1 MGIWSRRSPART
13 ALFPGPGCSR
23 DWIWE
28 CQSQGESTRTAPNQT
43 LGFGKGSGS
52 RIRRFSMKS
61 WHSQQS
67 PGCDPQALPAAGMC
81 GACRSIPSSLFPNFL
96 PRGAGR
102 ACPRN
107 SRWDFGIHHRS
118 GILAP
123 TNRAGASRAPGGIPA
138 SPGPCPAPNP
148 CVSGGEGSG
157 ELRAGLRG
165 NSRDPEAEKGNP
177 GAPARCLP
185 TGSGPGAATAAAA
198 PLRLLPVPARSHPDP
213 IPTDPTLPDP
223 IPTDPTLP
231 DPIPTDP
238 TLPDPIPSDPT
249 LPDPIRTGS
258 GSAGAP
264 GRMRPERLLG
274 ARRPGYGTLQP
285 DTEPARMEV
294 TGYQRRPWRVLL
306 CHAGSVLSAGLL
318 LLLFHWKPSLEVQA
332 KGEPC
337 ALAQADWL
345 IIRDRFGQCF
355 TTKVLTEPLGEAS
368 LEQHPGAQQQE
379 RRSSVAVGVPDE
391 EESRDTVRL
400 HDKDEKNVLRYYLF
414 QGMRYVWLERRQA
427 FCRVSVL
434 DEGWTCA
441 ELHLCQAG
449 LEQQEH
455 SARRKIY
462 GPNLIEVP
470 VKSYARLLV
479 EEVLNPFYLFQVLSM
494 VLWVCDAYYY
504 YAACI
509 FLISTFSLGLSLYE
523 TRKQST
529 TLRDMAKMSVGVRVR
544 RPGGEELVVSSAE
557 LVPGDCIRLPAAGAL
572 LPCDAALLTGECMVN
587 ESLLT
592 GESVPVM
599 KTPLPAGGQAAGAAY
614 GPEEHRRHTL
624 FCGTQLIQA
633 KAYVGGEVLAV
644 VTRTGFCTAKGDLI
658 SSILYPKPVSFKFY
672 KDAVKFVL
680 FLAVLALIG
689 TLYSILILVRNQV
702 PVGQIIIRALDLV
715 TVIVPPALP
724 AAMTVGTIYAQNRLK
739 KQGIFCISPP
749 RINLCGKLRLVCFDK
764 TGTLTQEGL
773 DVWGVVPLE
782 RQRFLP
788 MVPEP
793 RCLPAGALL
802 YALASCHAVSPLRGQ
817 LVGDPVDVK
826 MLEST
831 GWRLEVME
839 EEEEEEEGELAPF
852 QRFGMKV
859 LAVVKPP
866 PEEEQPQD
874 RRHQAPL
881 GILRRFPF
889 SSSLQRM
896 SVLVKLPG
904 EASAHAYTKGAPEMV
919 ASLCRK
925 ETVPPDF
932 SQMLRRYT
940 TDGFRVLAL
949 ACKALSSVATFEEAL
964 QLPRDSVESGLNFLG
979 FLVMRNV
986 LKPESAPV
994 IQLLRSANIRPVMV
1008 TGDNMLTAMNVARGC
1023 RMLEPRE
1030 RVVFVTASPP
1040 GHDKPASLKFVLAEH
1055 SQGEEQ
1061 PEDLQQQQDSSSL
1074 PARHCHLALNGKSFQ
1089 VVCEHFA
1096 ELLPRILL
1104 RATVFARMLPEQKT
1118 QLVCSL
1124 QELDYCVGM
1133 CGDGA
1138 NDCGALRAADVGISL
1153 SEAEASVASPFT
1165 SRVATIECVPRVIRE
1180 GRCSLVTSFGVFKYM
1195 ALYSLVQFVSV
1206 LLLYTINTNLS
1217 DFQFLFFDLVI
1228 TTTVAVLMGRAGPA
1242 PALGVRRPQ
1251 GALISALVLGSLL
1264 LQTALLIAVQV
1275 LSYFI
1280 TVSQSWYVP
1289 LNSTVTAPQ
1298 NLPNYENTVLFCV
1311 SGFQYLILAVAMS
1324 KGHPFR
1330 EPLYT
1335 NVLFLLVLI
1344 LLFGLM
1350 GWLTLYP
1357 LGFPKSLLKLQPI
1370 EDFSFKL
1377 LLLGI
1382 AAFNFFAAFALET
1395 ALDHGLL
1402 GCFRRL
1408 RRKKASKKLFKRLEK
1423 ELSQQQPAWP
1433 PLEQPLFATPRMS
1446 LAVR

>member
-1 MGIWSRRSPART
+1 FA
-13 ALFPGPGCSR
+13 
-23 DWIWE
+23 D
-28 CQSQGESTRTAPNQT
+28 
-43 LGFGKGSGS
+43 
-52 RIRRFSMKS
+52 
-61 WHSQQS
+61 
-67 PGCDPQALPAAGMC
+67 
-81 GACRSIPSSLFPNFL
+81 SS
-96 PRGAGR
+96 
-102 ACPRN
+102 
-107 SRWDFGIHHRS
+107 
-118 GILAP
+118 
-123 TNRAGASRAPGGIPA
+123 
-138 SPGPCPAPNP
+138 
-148 CVSGGEGSG
+148 
-157 ELRAGLRG
+157 
-165 NSRDPEAEKGNP
+165 
-177 GAPARCLP
+177 
-185 TGSGPGAATAAAA
+185 
-198 PLRLLPVPARSHPDP
+198 
-213 IPTDPTLPDP
+213 
-223 IPTDPTLP
+223 
-231 DPIPTDP
+231 
-238 TLPDPIPSDPT
+238 
-249 LPDPIRTGS
+249 
-258 GSAGAP
+258 
-264 GRMRPERLLG
+264 RLLG
-274 ARRPGYGTLQP
+274 ARRPGYGTLPP
-285 DTEPARMEV
+285 DTDPSRMEV
-294 TGYQRRPWRVLL
+294 TGYQTRTWRVLL
-306 CHAGSVLSAGLL
+306 CHVGSLLSAGLL

-332 KGEPC
+332 KCKPC
-337 ALAQADWL
+337 TLGQADWV

-355 TTKVLTEPLGEAS
+355 TAKVLMEPLGEGS
-368 LEQHPGAQQQE
+368 LEQHPGARPE
-379 RRSSVAVGVPDE
+379 DRRSSIAVGVSDE
-391 EESRDTVRL
+391 EESHDTVRL
-400 HDKDEKNVLRYYLF
+400 HDKEENVLRYYLF

-427 FCRVSVL
+427 FCKVSVL
-434 DEGWTCA
+434 DEGWSCA
-441 ELHLCQAG
+441 ELHLCRAG
-449 LEQQEH
+449 LDLQEH
-455 SARRKIY
+455 SARRRIY

-479 EEVLNPFYLFQVLSM
+479 EEVLNPFYIFQVLSM

-529 TLRDMAKMSVGVRVR
+529 TLRNMARMSVHVRVR
-544 RPGGEELVVSSAE
+544 RPSGEELVLSSAE
-557 LVPGDCIRLPAAGAL
+557 LVPGDCIRLPTDGAL

-592 GESVPVM
+592 GESIPVM
-599 KTPLPAGGQAAGAAY
+599 KTPLPAGGQAAGATY
-614 GPEEHRRHTL
+614 CPEEHRRHTL
-624 FCGTQLIQA
+624 FCGTHLIQA
-633 KAYVGGEVLAV
+633 RAYVGGDVLAV

-658 SSILYPKPVSFKFY
+658 SSILYPKPVTFKFY

-680 FLAVLALIG
+680 FLAMLGIHQGVPFPPLSL
-689 TLYSILILVRNQV
+689 LLLLPSQV

-764 TGTLTQEGL
+764 TGTLTEEGL

-782 RQRFLP
+782 GQRFLP
-788 MVPEP
+788 VVHEP
-793 RCLPAGALL
+793 RRLPAGALL
-802 YALASCHAVSPLRGQ
+802 YALATCHAVSPLRGQ
-817 LVGDPVDVK
+817 LVGDPVDLK

-831 GWRLEVME
+831 GWRLEMM
-839 EEEEEEEGELAPF
+839 EEEEGELPAF
-852 QRFGMKV
+852 QQLGMKV
-859 LAVVKPP
+859 LAVVRPP
-866 PEEEQPQD
+866 PEEEQPLD
-874 RRHQAPL
+874 RKHQAPV

-889 SSSLQRM
+889 SSSFQRM

-904 EASAHAYTKGAPEMV
+904 EASAHAYVKGAPEMV

-932 SQMLRRYT
+932 SRTLRYYT
-940 TDGFRVLAL
+940 ADGFRVLAL
-949 ACKALSSVATFEEAL
+949 ACKALGTVATFEEAL
-964 QLPRDSVESGLNFLG
+964 QLPRDSVESGLSFLG
-979 FLVMRNV
+979 FLVMKNV

-994 IQLLRSANIRPVMV
+994 IHLLRSANIRPVMV

-1023 RMLEPRE
+1023 RMVEPME
-1030 RVVFVTASPP
+1030 GVIFVTASPP
-1040 GHDKPASLKFVLAEH
+1040 GHGKPAALKFVLAEH

-1061 PEDLQQQQDSSSL
+1061 PEQPDGSSL
-1074 PARHCHLALNGKSFQ
+1074 PPRHCHFALNGKSFQ
-1089 VVCEHFA
+1089 VVCEHFSD
-1096 ELLPRILL
+1096 LLPRILL
-1104 RATVFARMLPEQKT
+1104 RATVFARMLPEQKA
-1118 QLVCSL
+1118 QLISSL
-1124 QELDYCVGM
+1124 QELNYCVGM

-1228 TTTVAVLMGRAGPA
+1228 TTTVAVLMGRTGPA

-1251 GALISALVLGSLL
+1251 GALISSLVLGSLL
-1264 LQTALLIAVQV
+1264 LQTALLITVQV

-1311 SGFQYLILAVAMS
+1311 TGFQYLILAVAMS

-1350 GWLTLYP
+1350 IWLTLYP
-1357 LGFPKSLLKLQPI
+1357 LGFPKSLLKLQAI
-1370 EDFSFKL
+1370 EDFNFKL

-1382 AAFNFFAAFALET
+1382 AALNFFAAFVLET
-1395 ALDHGLL
+1395 ALDNGLL

-1423 ELSQQQPAWP
+1423 ELSQQQPGWP
-1433 PLEQPLFATPRMS
+1433 PLDRPLFATP
-1446 LAVR
+1446 

>member
-1 MGIWSRRSPART
+1 MSSD
-13 ALFPGPGCSR
+13 S
-23 DWIWE
+23 
-28 CQSQGESTRTAPNQT
+28 
-43 LGFGKGSGS
+43 
-52 RIRRFSMKS
+52 S
-61 WHSQQS
+61 W
-67 PGCDPQALPAAGMC
+67 
-81 GACRSIPSSLFPNFL
+81 
-96 PRGAGR
+96 
-102 ACPRN
+102 
-107 SRWDFGIHHRS
+107 
-118 GILAP
+118 
-123 TNRAGASRAPGGIPA
+123 
-138 SPGPCPAPNP
+138 
-148 CVSGGEGSG
+148 
-157 ELRAGLRG
+157 
-165 NSRDPEAEKGNP
+165 
-177 GAPARCLP
+177 
-185 TGSGPGAATAAAA
+185 
-198 PLRLLPVPARSHPDP
+198 
-213 IPTDPTLPDP
+213 
-223 IPTDPTLP
+223 
-231 DPIPTDP
+231 
-238 TLPDPIPSDPT
+238 
-249 LPDPIRTGS
+249 
-258 GSAGAP
+258 
-264 GRMRPERLLG
+264 LLG
-274 ARRPGYGTLQP
+274 APCPGYGTLQRDSDVP
-285 DTEPARMEV
+285 HMEV
-294 TGYQRRPWRVLL
+294 WGYQRRPWRVLL

-318 LLLFHWKPSLEVQA
+318 LLLFHWKPNLEVQA
-332 KGEPC
+332 KCRPC
-337 ALAQADWL
+337 ALGQADWL

-355 TTKVLTEPLGEAS
+355 TTRVLTEPLGEAG
-368 LEQHPGAQQQE
+368 LEQHPGAQPE
-379 RRSSVAVGVPDE
+379 RGSGSVTVAVAVADE

-400 HDKDEKNVLRYYLF
+400 HDKDEKNLLRYYLF

-441 ELHLCQAG
+441 ELHLSRAG
-449 LEQQEH
+449 LQQQEH
-455 SARRKIY
+455 GTRRKIY

-509 FLISTFSLGLSLYE
+509 FLISTLSLGLSLYE

-529 TLRDMAKMSVGVRVR
+529 TLRNMARMSVQVQVR
-544 RPGGEELVVSSAE
+544 RPGGEELLVSSAE

-572 LPCDAALLTGECMVN
+572 LPCDAALLSGECMVN

-599 KTPLPAGGQAAGAAY
+599 KTPLPAGRAVY
-614 GPEEHRRHTL
+614 CPEEHRRHTL
-624 FCGTQLIQA
+624 FCGTQVIQA

-680 FLAVLALIG
+680 FLAMLALIG
-689 TLYSILILVRNQV
+689 TLYSVLILVRNQV

-724 AAMTVGTIYAQNRLK
+724 AAVTVGTIYAQNRLK

-749 RINLCGKLRLVCFDK
+749 RINLCGKIRLVCFDK

-782 RQRFLP
+782 QQRFLP
-788 MVPEP
+788 MVREP

-802 YALASCHAVSPLRGQ
+802 YALATCHAVAPLRGQ
-817 LVGDPVDVK
+817 LVGDPVDLK

-831 GWRLEVME
+831 GWRLEMME
-839 EEEEEEEGELAPF
+839 EEEEEEEGELPAAF
-852 QRFGMKV
+852 RQFEVKV

-866 PEEEQPQD
+866 PEEEQPRD

-896 SVLVKLPG
+896 SVLVKLPR
-904 EASAHAYTKGAPEMV
+904 EASAHAFVKGAPEMV
-919 ASLCRK
+919 ASLCRR

-932 SQMLRRYT
+932 SQVLRHYT
-940 TDGFRVLAL
+940 ADGFRVLAL
-949 ACKALSSVATFEEAL
+949 ACKALGTVATFEEAL
-964 QLPRDSVESGLNFLG
+964 QLPRDSVESGLTFLG
-979 FLVMRNV
+979 FLVMKNV

-1023 RMLEPRE
+1023 RMVEPRE
-1030 RVVFVTASPP
+1030 GVIFVTASPP
-1040 GHDKPASLKFVLAEH
+1040 GHDKPAALKFVLAEH

-1061 PEDLQQQQDSSSL
+1061 PEGLQQQDGSSL
-1074 PARHCHLALNGKSFQ
+1074 PPRHCHFALNGKSFQ
-1089 VVCEHFA
+1089 VVCEHFS

-1124 QELDYCVGM
+1124 QELNYCVGM

-1228 TTTVAVLMGRAGPA
+1228 TTTVAVLMGRTGPA
-1242 PALGVRRPQ
+1242 LALGVRRPQ
-1251 GALISALVLGSLL
+1251 GALISGLVLGSLL
-1264 LQTALLIAVQV
+1264 LQTALLVTVQL

-1324 KGHPFR
+1324 KGYPFR

-1350 GWLTLYP
+1350 IWLTLYP

-1382 AAFNFFAAFALET
+1382 AALNFFAAFVLET

-1423 ELSQQQPAWP
+1423 ELSQQPAWP
-1433 PLEQPLFATPRMS
+1433 PLDQPLFATPRMS

>member
-1 MGIWSRRSPART
+1 FADTS
-13 ALFPGPGCSR
+13 
-23 DWIWE
+23 
-28 CQSQGESTRTAPNQT
+28 
-43 LGFGKGSGS
+43 
-52 RIRRFSMKS
+52 
-61 WHSQQS
+61 
-67 PGCDPQALPAAGMC
+67 
-81 GACRSIPSSLFPNFL
+81 
-96 PRGAGR
+96 
-102 ACPRN
+102 
-107 SRWDFGIHHRS
+107 
-118 GILAP
+118 
-123 TNRAGASRAPGGIPA
+123 
-138 SPGPCPAPNP
+138 
-148 CVSGGEGSG
+148 
-157 ELRAGLRG
+157 
-165 NSRDPEAEKGNP
+165 
-177 GAPARCLP
+177 
-185 TGSGPGAATAAAA
+185 
-198 PLRLLPVPARSHPDP
+198 
-213 IPTDPTLPDP
+213 
-223 IPTDPTLP
+223 
-231 DPIPTDP
+231 
-238 TLPDPIPSDPT
+238 
-249 LPDPIRTGS
+249 
-258 GSAGAP
+258 
-264 GRMRPERLLG
+264 RLLG
-274 ARRPGYGTLQP
+274 SRRPGYGTLQP
-285 DTEPARMEV
+285 DPSHMAQVSPLLQEV
-294 TGYQRRPWRVLL
+294 SGYQSRPWRVLL
-306 CHAGSVLSAGLL
+306 CHVGSVLTAGLL
-318 LLLFHWKPSLEVQA
+318 LVLFHWKPSLEVQA
-332 KGEPC
+332 KCKPC
-337 ALAQADWL
+337 ALGQADWV

-355 TTKVLTEPLGEAS
+355 TSKVLLEPLGEGS
-368 LEQHPGAQQQE
+368 LEQHPGARLE
-379 RRSSVAVGVPDE
+379 DRRSSIAIGVSEE

-400 HDKDEKNVLRYYLF
+400 HDKEEKNILRYYLF
-414 QGMRYVWLERRQA
+414 QGMRYVWLERRQL

-441 ELHLCQAG
+441 DLHLSQPG
-449 LEQQEH
+449 LDQQDH
-455 SARRKIY
+455 STRRKIY

-479 EEVLNPFYLFQVLSM
+479 EEVLNPFYIFQVFSI

-509 FLISTFSLGLSLYE
+509 FLISTISLGLSLYE

-529 TLRDMAKMSVGVRVR
+529 TLQTVARMSVGVRVR
-544 RPGGEELVVSSAE
+544 RPSGEETVVSSVE
-557 LVPGDCIRLPAAGAL
+557 LVPGDCISIPRDGILV
-572 LPCDAALLTGECMVN
+572 PCDAALLTGECMVN
-587 ESLLT
+587 ESMLT

-599 KTPLPAGGQAAGAAY
+599 KTPLPAGSQGAAAMY
-614 GPEEHRRHTL
+614 SPDEHRRHTL
-624 FCGTQLIQA
+624 FCGTQVIQA
-633 KAYVGGEVLAV
+633 KSYVGEEVLAV

-680 FLAVLALIG
+680 FLAVLALVG

-749 RINLCGKLRLVCFDK
+749 RINLCGKIRLVCFDK
-764 TGTLTQEGL
+764 TGTLTEEGL

-782 RQRFLP
+782 NNQFLP
-788 MVPEP
+788 IVHEP
-793 RCLPAGALL
+793 RCLPAGPLL
-802 YALASCHAVSPLRGQ
+802 YALATCHSVSLLRAQ
-817 LVGDPVDVK
+817 LVGDPVDLK

-831 GWRLEVME
+831 GWRLETT
-839 EEEEEEEGELAPF
+839 EEEEGELPAF
-852 QRFGMKV
+852 QQFGMKV

-866 PEEEQPQD
+866 PEEEQPRD
-874 RRHQAPL
+874 RKHQSPL

-889 SSSLQRM
+889 SSSFQRM

-904 EASAHAYTKGAPEMV
+904 EAPAHVYVKGAPEMV

-925 ETVPPDF
+925 ETVPLDF
-932 SQMLRRYT
+932 SQMLRHYT
-940 TDGFRVLAL
+940 TDGFRVLGL
-949 ACKALSSVATFEEAL
+949 ACKALGTVATFEEAL
-964 QLPRDSVESGLNFLG
+964 QLPRDSVESSLSFLG
-979 FLVMRNV
+979 FLVMKNV

-994 IQLLRSANIRPVMV
+994 IHLLRNANIRPVMV
-1008 TGDNMLTAMNVARGC
+1008 TGDNMLTAMNVARSC
-1023 RMLEPRE
+1023 RMVEPKE
-1030 RVVFVTASPP
+1030 RVIFVTASPP
-1040 GHDKPASLKFVLAEH
+1040 GHDKPAALRFLLAEH

-1061 PEDLQQQQDSSSL
+1061 PEGLEQQDGSSPS
-1074 PARHCHLALNGKSFQ
+1074 PQSCHFALNGKSFQ

-1096 ELLPRILL
+1096 DLLPKILV
-1104 RATVFARMLPEQKT
+1104 RATVFARMLPDQKT

-1124 QELDYCVGM
+1124 QELNYCVGM

-1165 SRVATIECVPRVIRE
+1165 SRLANIECVPRVIRE

-1228 TTTVAVLMGRAGPA
+1228 TTTVAVLMGRTGPA
-1242 PALGVRRPQ
+1242 QELGVERPQ
-1251 GALISALVLGSLL
+1251 GALISVLVLGSLL
-1264 LQTALLIAVQV
+1264 LQTALLITVQV

-1311 SGFQYLILAVAMS
+1311 TGFQYLILAVAMS
-1324 KGHPFR
+1324 KGYPFR

-1350 GWLTLYP
+1350 IWLTLYP
-1357 LGFPKSLLKLQPI
+1357 LGFPKTLLKLQGI
-1370 EDFSFKL
+1370 EDLNFKL

-1382 AAFNFFAAFALET
+1382 AALHFFAAFVLET

-1402 GCFRRL
+1402 SCFRRL

-1423 ELSQQQPAWP
+1423 ELSQQQPGWP
-1433 PLEQPLFATPRMS
+1433 PLNQPLFATP
-1446 LAVR
+1446 

>member
-1 MGIWSRRSPART
+1 MPTLRIRWIPHPSAARWGEPR
-13 ALFPGPGCSR
+13 PGPLR
-23 DWIWE
+23 A
-28 CQSQGESTRTAPNQT
+28 RR
-43 LGFGKGSGS
+43 GSGS
-52 RIRRFSMKS
+52 TRM
-61 WHSQQS
+61 
-67 PGCDPQALPAAGMC
+67 GGGD
-81 GACRSIPSSLFPNFL
+81 
-96 PRGAGR
+96 
-102 ACPRN
+102 
-107 SRWDFGIHHRS
+107 
-118 GILAP
+118 
-123 TNRAGASRAPGGIPA
+123 AS
-138 SPGPCPAPNP
+138 
-148 CVSGGEGSG
+148 
-157 ELRAGLRG
+157 
-165 NSRDPEAEKGNP
+165 
-177 GAPARCLP
+177 
-185 TGSGPGAATAAAA
+185 
-198 PLRLLPVPARSHPDP
+198 
-213 IPTDPTLPDP
+213 
-223 IPTDPTLP
+223 
-231 DPIPTDP
+231 
-238 TLPDPIPSDPT
+238 
-249 LPDPIRTGS
+249 
-258 GSAGAP
+258 
-264 GRMRPERLLG
+264 RLLG
-274 ARRPGYGTLQP
+274 SRRPGYGTLQP
-285 DTEPARMEV
+285 DPSHMEV
-294 TGYQRRPWRVLL
+294 SGYQSRPWRVLL
-306 CHAGSVLSAGLL
+306 CHVGSVLTAGLL

-332 KGEPC
+332 KCSPC
-337 ALAQADWL
+337 ALGQADWV

-355 TTKVLTEPLGEAS
+355 TSRVLLEPLGEGS
-368 LEQHPGAQQQE
+368 LEQPPGARPEE
-379 RRSSVAVGVPDE
+379 RRSSVAVGVSDE
-391 EESRDTVRL
+391 EENRDTLRL
-400 HDKDEKNVLRYYLF
+400 HENEEKNVLRYYLF
-414 QGMRYVWLERRQA
+414 QGMRYVWLERRQM

-441 ELHLCQAG
+441 DLHLSQPG
-449 LEQQEH
+449 LDQQDH
-455 SARRKIY
+455 STRRKIY

-479 EEVLNPFYLFQVLSM
+479 EEVLNPFYIFQVFSI

-509 FLISTFSLGLSLYE
+509 FLISTVSLGLSLYE

-529 TLRDMAKMSVGVRVR
+529 TLQAVARMSVGVRVR
-544 RPGGEELVVSSAE
+544 RPGGEETVVSSVE
-557 LVPGDCIRLPAAGAL
+557 LVPGDCISIPGDGL
-572 LPCDAALLTGECMVN
+572 LVPCDAALLTGECMVN
-587 ESLLT
+587 ESMLT

-599 KTPLPAGGQAAGAAY
+599 KTPLPAGAQAAGAVY
-614 GPEEHRRHTL
+614 SPEEHRRHTL
-624 FCGTQLIQA
+624 FCGTHVIQA

-658 SSILYPKPVSFKFY
+658 GSILYPKPVSFKFY

-680 FLAVLALIG
+680 FLAVLAFVG

-749 RINLCGKLRLVCFDK
+749 RINLCGKIRLVCFDK
-764 TGTLTQEGL
+764 TGTLTEEGL

-782 RQRFLP
+782 NNRFLP
-788 MVPEP
+788 VVHEP
-793 RCLPAGALL
+793 RRLPAGPLL
-802 YALASCHAVSPLRGQ
+802 HTLASCHSLSLLRAQ
-817 LVGDPVDVK
+817 LVGDPVDLK

-831 GWRLEVME
+831 GWRLEMT
-839 EEEEEEEGELAPF
+839 EEEEGELPAF
-852 QRFGMKV
+852 QQFGMKV

-866 PEEEQPQD
+866 PEEEQPRD
-874 RRHQAPL
+874 RKHQSPL

-889 SSSLQRM
+889 SSSFQRM

-904 EASAHAYTKGAPEMV
+904 EAAAHVYVKGAPEMV

-925 ETVPPDF
+925 ETVPLDF
-932 SQMLRRYT
+932 SQMLRHYT
-940 TDGFRVLAL
+940 TDGFRVLGL
-949 ACKALSSVATFEEAL
+949 AGKALGTVATFEEAL
-964 QLPRDSVESGLNFLG
+964 QLPRDSVESDLSFLG
-979 FLVMRNV
+979 FLVMKNV

-994 IQLLRSANIRPVMV
+994 IQLLRNANIRPVMV
-1008 TGDNMLTAMNVARGC
+1008 TGDNMLTALNVARGC
-1023 RMLEPRE
+1023 RMVEPRE
-1030 RVVFVTASPP
+1030 RLIFVSASPP
-1040 GHDKPASLKFVLAEH
+1040 GHGKPAALRFLPAEH

-1061 PEDLQQQQDSSSL
+1061 PQGLEQWDGSSPPPQL
-1074 PARHCHLALNGKSFQ
+1074 CHFALNGKSFQ

-1096 ELLPRILL
+1096 DLLPRILL

-1124 QELDYCVGM
+1124 QELNYCVGM

-1165 SRVATIECVPRVIRE
+1165 SRVANIECVPRVIRE

-1206 LLLYTINTNLS
+1206 LLLYTLNTNLS

-1228 TTTVAVLMGRAGPA
+1228 TTTVAVLMGRTGPA
-1242 PALGVRRPQ
+1242 RALGLVRPP
-1251 GALISALVLGSLL
+1251 GTLISALVLGSLL
-1264 LQTALLIAVQV
+1264 LQTALLITVQV

-1324 KGHPFR
+1324 KGYPFR

-1335 NVLFLLVLI
+1335 NVLFLLVLV

-1350 GWLTLYP
+1350 IWLTLYP
-1357 LGFPKSLLKLQPI
+1357 LGFPKTLLKLHSI
-1370 EDFSFKL
+1370 EDLNFKL

-1382 AAFNFFAAFALET
+1382 AALNFFSAFVLET

-1402 GCFRRL
+1402 RCCRRI

-1423 ELSQQQPAWP
+1423 ELSQQQPGWP
-1433 PLEQPLFATPRMS
+1433 PLNEPLFATPRMAMA
-1446 LAVR
+1446 LR

>member
-1 MGIWSRRSPART
+1 FADTS
-13 ALFPGPGCSR
+13 
-23 DWIWE
+23 
-28 CQSQGESTRTAPNQT
+28 
-43 LGFGKGSGS
+43 
-52 RIRRFSMKS
+52 
-61 WHSQQS
+61 
-67 PGCDPQALPAAGMC
+67 
-81 GACRSIPSSLFPNFL
+81 
-96 PRGAGR
+96 
-102 ACPRN
+102 
-107 SRWDFGIHHRS
+107 
-118 GILAP
+118 
-123 TNRAGASRAPGGIPA
+123 
-138 SPGPCPAPNP
+138 
-148 CVSGGEGSG
+148 
-157 ELRAGLRG
+157 
-165 NSRDPEAEKGNP
+165 
-177 GAPARCLP
+177 
-185 TGSGPGAATAAAA
+185 
-198 PLRLLPVPARSHPDP
+198 RLLES
-213 IPTDPTLPDP
+213 
-223 IPTDPTLP
+223 
-231 DPIPTDP
+231 
-238 TLPDPIPSDPT
+238 
-249 LPDPIRTGS
+249 
-258 GSAGAP
+258 
-264 GRMRPERLLG
+264 
-274 ARRPGYGTLQP
+274 RRPGYGTLQP
-285 DTEPARMEV
+285 DPSHMVGGALLQEV
-294 TGYQRRPWRVLL
+294 SGYQSRAWRVLL
-306 CHAGSVLSAGLL
+306 CHVGSVLTAGLL

-332 KGEPC
+332 KCKPC
-337 ALAQADWL
+337 GLGQADWV

-355 TTKVLTEPLGEAS
+355 TARVLLEPLGEGS
-368 LEQHPGAQQQE
+368 LEQHPGARLE
-379 RRSSVAVGVPDE
+379 DRRSSIAIGVSDE
-391 EESRDTVRL
+391 EESRDTIRL
-400 HDKDEKNVLRYYLF
+400 HEKEEKNILRYYLF
-414 QGMRYVWLERRQA
+414 QGMRYVWLERRQL
-427 FCRVSVL
+427 FCKVSVL

-441 ELHLCQAG
+441 DLHLSQPG
-449 LEQQEH
+449 LDEQDH
-455 SARRKIY
+455 TTRRKIY

-479 EEVLNPFYLFQVLSM
+479 EEVLNPFYIFQVFSI

-509 FLISTFSLGLSLYE
+509 FLISTISLGLSLYE

-529 TLRDMAKMSVGVRVR
+529 TLQTMARMSVGVRVH
-544 RPGGEELVVSSAE
+544 RPSGEETVVSSVE
-557 LVPGDCIRLPAAGAL
+557 LVPGDCISIPRDGMLV
-572 LPCDAALLTGECMVN
+572 PCDAALLTGECMVN
-587 ESLLT
+587 ESMLT

-599 KTPLPAGGQAAGAAY
+599 KTPLPAGAQAAGAVY
-614 GPEEHRRHTL
+614 SPEEHRRHTL
-624 FCGTQLIQA
+624 FCGTHVIQA
-633 KAYVGGEVLAV
+633 KSYVEGEVLAV

-680 FLAVLALIG
+680 FLAVLAFVG

-739 KQGIFCISPP
+739 RQGIFCISPP
-749 RINLCGKLRLVCFDK
+749 RINLCGKIRLVCFDK
-764 TGTLTQEGL
+764 TGTLTEEGL

-782 RQRFLP
+782 NSRFLP
-788 MVPEP
+788 IVHEP
-793 RCLPAGALL
+793 RCLPAGPLL
-802 YALASCHAVSPLRGQ
+802 YALASCHSASLLRAQ
-817 LVGDPVDVK
+817 LVGDPVDLK

-831 GWRLEVME
+831 GWRLETM
-839 EEEEEEEGELAPF
+839 EEEEEGELPAF
-852 QRFGMKV
+852 QQFGMKV

-866 PEEEQPQD
+866 PEEEQPRD
-874 RRHQAPL
+874 RKHQSPL

-904 EASAHAYTKGAPEMV
+904 EAPAHVYVKGAPEMV

-925 ETVPPDF
+925 ETVPLDF
-932 SQMLRRYT
+932 SQMLRHYT
-940 TDGFRVLAL
+940 TDGFRVLGL
-949 ACKALSSVATFEEAL
+949 ACKALGTVATFEEAL
-964 QLPRDSVESGLNFLG
+964 QLPRDSVESSLSFLG
-979 FLVMRNV
+979 FLVMKNV

-994 IQLLRSANIRPVMV
+994 IRLLRNANVRPVMV
-1008 TGDNMLTAMNVARGC
+1008 TGDNMLTAMNVARSC
-1023 RMLEPRE
+1023 RMVEPKE
-1030 RVVFVTASPP
+1030 RVIFVAASPP
-1040 GHDKPASLKFVLAEH
+1040 GHDKPAALRFLLAEH
-1055 SQGEEQ
+1055 SQAEEQ
-1061 PEDLQQQQDSSSL
+1061 PEDLEQRDGSS
-1074 PARHCHLALNGKSFQ
+1074 PPPQPCHFALNGKSFQ

-1096 ELLPRILL
+1096 DLLPKILV

-1124 QELDYCVGM
+1124 QELNYCVGM

-1165 SRVATIECVPRVIRE
+1165 SRLANIECVPRVIRE

-1228 TTTVAVLMGRAGPA
+1228 TTTVAVLMGRTGPA
-1242 PALGVRRPQ
+1242 QELGVERPQ
-1251 GALISALVLGSLL
+1251 GALISVLVLGSLL
-1264 LQTALLIAVQV
+1264 LQTALLITVQV

-1324 KGHPFR
+1324 KGYPFR

-1350 GWLTLYP
+1350 IWLTLYP
-1357 LGFPKSLLKLQPI
+1357 LGFPKTLLKLQGI
-1370 EDFSFKL
+1370 EDLNFKL

-1382 AAFNFFAAFALET
+1382 AALNFFAAFVLET

-1402 GCFRRL
+1402 SCCRRL

-1423 ELSQQQPAWP
+1423 ELSQQQPGWP
-1433 PLEQPLFATPRMS
+1433 PLNEPLFATP
-1446 LAVR
+1446 

>member
-1 MGIWSRRSPART
+1 
-13 ALFPGPGCSR
+13 
-23 DWIWE
+23 
-28 CQSQGESTRTAPNQT
+28 
-43 LGFGKGSGS
+43 
-52 RIRRFSMKS
+52 
-61 WHSQQS
+61 
-67 PGCDPQALPAAGMC
+67 
-81 GACRSIPSSLFPNFL
+81 
-96 PRGAGR
+96 
-102 ACPRN
+102 
-107 SRWDFGIHHRS
+107 
-118 GILAP
+118 
-123 TNRAGASRAPGGIPA
+123 
-138 SPGPCPAPNP
+138 
-148 CVSGGEGSG
+148 
-157 ELRAGLRG
+157 
-165 NSRDPEAEKGNP
+165 
-177 GAPARCLP
+177 
-185 TGSGPGAATAAAA
+185 
-198 PLRLLPVPARSHPDP
+198 
-213 IPTDPTLPDP
+213 
-223 IPTDPTLP
+223 
-231 DPIPTDP
+231 
-238 TLPDPIPSDPT
+238 
-249 LPDPIRTGS
+249 
-258 GSAGAP
+258 
-264 GRMRPERLLG
+264 
-274 ARRPGYGTLQP
+274 
-285 DTEPARMEV
+285 
-294 TGYQRRPWRVLL
+294 
-306 CHAGSVLSAGLL
+306 
-318 LLLFHWKPSLEVQA
+318 
-332 KGEPC
+332 
-337 ALAQADWL
+337 
-345 IIRDRFGQCF
+345 
-355 TTKVLTEPLGEAS
+355 
-368 LEQHPGAQQQE
+368 
-379 RRSSVAVGVPDE
+379 
-391 EESRDTVRL
+391 
-400 HDKDEKNVLRYYLF
+400 
-414 QGMRYVWLERRQA
+414 
-427 FCRVSVL
+427 
-434 DEGWTCA
+434 
-441 ELHLCQAG
+441 
-449 LEQQEH
+449 
-455 SARRKIY
+455 
-462 GPNLIEVP
+462 
-470 VKSYARLLV
+470 
-479 EEVLNPFYLFQVLSM
+479 
-494 VLWVCDAYYY
+494 
-504 YAACI
+504 
-509 FLISTFSLGLSLYE
+509 
-523 TRKQST
+523 
-529 TLRDMAKMSVGVRVR
+529 
-544 RPGGEELVVSSAE
+544 
-557 LVPGDCIRLPAAGAL
+557 
-572 LPCDAALLTGECMVN
+572 
-587 ESLLT
+587 
-592 GESVPVM
+592 
-599 KTPLPAGGQAAGAAY
+599 
-614 GPEEHRRHTL
+614 
-624 FCGTQLIQA
+624 
-633 KAYVGGEVLAV
+633 
-644 VTRTGFCTAKGDLI
+644 GFCTAKGDLI

-1061 PEDLQQQQDSSSL
+1061 PEDSSSL

-1096 ELLPRILL
+1096 ELLPRVRREPSRDPGFSRDPRVQQGSQGSAGIPGALLDIPSVLLRIPSALLDIPSALLRIPSAVLDIPSVPLDIPCSPLDIPSVLLRIPSVLLRIPSALLDIPSVLLRIPSALLDIPSAVLDIPSALLDIPSALLRIPSVLLDIPSAVSSRECRRTLTDVSRCQILL

-1124 QELDYCVGM
+1124 QEL
-1133 CGDGA
+1133 
-1138 NDCGALRAADVGISL
+1138 
-1153 SEAEASVASPFT
+1153 E
-1165 SRVATIECVPRVIRE
+1165 
-1180 GRCSLVTSFGVFKYM
+1180 
-1195 ALYSLVQFVSV
+1195 
-1206 LLLYTINTNLS
+1206 
-1217 DFQFLFFDLVI
+1217 
-1228 TTTVAVLMGRAGPA
+1228 
-1242 PALGVRRPQ
+1242 
-1251 GALISALVLGSLL
+1251 
-1264 LQTALLIAVQV
+1264 
-1275 LSYFI
+1275 
-1280 TVSQSWYVP
+1280 YVP

-1433 PLEQPLFATPRMS
+1433 PLEQPLFATP
-1446 LAVR
+1446 

>member
-1 MGIWSRRSPART
+1 FA
-13 ALFPGPGCSR
+13 
-23 DWIWE
+23 D
-28 CQSQGESTRTAPNQT
+28 
-43 LGFGKGSGS
+43 
-52 RIRRFSMKS
+52 
-61 WHSQQS
+61 
-67 PGCDPQALPAAGMC
+67 
-81 GACRSIPSSLFPNFL
+81 SS
-96 PRGAGR
+96 
-102 ACPRN
+102 
-107 SRWDFGIHHRS
+107 
-118 GILAP
+118 
-123 TNRAGASRAPGGIPA
+123 
-138 SPGPCPAPNP
+138 
-148 CVSGGEGSG
+148 
-157 ELRAGLRG
+157 
-165 NSRDPEAEKGNP
+165 
-177 GAPARCLP
+177 
-185 TGSGPGAATAAAA
+185 
-198 PLRLLPVPARSHPDP
+198 
-213 IPTDPTLPDP
+213 
-223 IPTDPTLP
+223 
-231 DPIPTDP
+231 
-238 TLPDPIPSDPT
+238 
-249 LPDPIRTGS
+249 
-258 GSAGAP
+258 
-264 GRMRPERLLG
+264 RLLG

-285 DTEPARMEV
+285 DTDLARMVIPGDSQRSHLLQEV
-294 TGYQRRPWRVLL
+294 TGYQRRTWRVLL
-306 CHAGSVLSAGLL
+306 CHAGSMLSAGLL

-332 KGEPC
+332 KCKPC
-337 ALAQADWL
+337 ALGQADWL

-355 TTKVLTEPLGEAS
+355 TTKVLTEPLGEAR
-368 LEQHPGAQQQE
+368 GYAQNGSQVTGFHTSITMGCRE
-379 RRSSVAVGVPDE
+379 AKEKGTVPFPKDWVCPEDLAVLFVPPFPLGL
-391 EESRDTVRL
+391 T
-400 HDKDEKNVLRYYLF
+400 
-414 QGMRYVWLERRQA
+414 
-427 FCRVSVL
+427 RVPCFPLLPSVL

-449 LEQQEH
+449 LDQQEH

-479 EEVLNPFYLFQVLSM
+479 EEVLNPFYIFQMLSM

-529 TLRDMAKMSVGVRVR
+529 TLRNMTKMSLGVRVR

-572 LPCDAALLTGECMVN
+572 LPCDAALLSGECMVN

-599 KTPLPAGGQAAGAAY
+599 KTPLPAAGATY
-614 GPEEHRRHTL
+614 CPEEHRRHTL
-624 FCGTQLIQA
+624 FCGTQVIQA

-680 FLAVLALIG
+680 FLAVLALVG

-749 RINLCGKLRLVCFDK
+749 RINLCGKIRLVCFDK

-782 RQRFLP
+782 QQRFLP
-788 MVPEP
+788 IVHEP

-802 YALASCHAVSPLRGQ
+802 YALATCHAVSPLRGQ
-817 LVGDPVDVK
+817 LVGDPVDLK

-831 GWRLEVME
+831 GWRLEMT
-839 EEEEEEEGELAPF
+839 EEEEEGELPAF
-852 QRFGMKV
+852 QQFEMKV

-866 PEEEQPQD
+866 PEQEQPRD
-874 RRHQAPL
+874 RRHQAPV

-904 EASAHAYTKGAPEMV
+904 EASAHAYVKGAPEMV

-932 SQMLRRYT
+932 SQMLRHYT

-949 ACKALSSVATFEEAL
+949 ACKALGTVATFEEAL

-979 FLVMRNV
+979 FLVMKNV

-1023 RMLEPRE
+1023 RMVEPRE
-1030 RVVFVTASPP
+1030 GVIFVTASPP
-1040 GHDKPASLKFVLAEH
+1040 GHDKPAALKFVLAEH

-1061 PEDLQQQQDSSSL
+1061 PETRDSSSL
-1074 PARHCHLALNGKSFQ
+1074 PPRHCHLALSGKSFQ

-1096 ELLPRILL
+1096 DLLPRILL

-1124 QELDYCVGM
+1124 QELSYCVGM

-1228 TTTVAVLMGRAGPA
+1228 TTTVAVLMGRTGPA
-1242 PALGVRRPQ
+1242 PALGVQRPQ
-1251 GALISALVLGSLL
+1251 GALISGLVLGSLL
-1264 LQTALLIAVQV
+1264 LQTALLVTVQV

-1280 TVSQSWYVP
+1280 TISQSWYIP

-1298 NLPNYENTVLFCV
+1298 NLPNYENTVLFCI

-1324 KGHPFR
+1324 KGYPFR

-1350 GWLTLYP
+1350 IWLTLYP

-1382 AAFNFFAAFALET
+1382 AALNFFTAFVLET

-1402 GCFRRL
+1402 SCFRRL

-1433 PLEQPLFATPRMS
+1433 PLDQPLFATP
-1446 LAVR
+1446 

>member
-1 MGIWSRRSPART
+1 FA
-13 ALFPGPGCSR
+13 
-23 DWIWE
+23 D
-28 CQSQGESTRTAPNQT
+28 
-43 LGFGKGSGS
+43 
-52 RIRRFSMKS
+52 
-61 WHSQQS
+61 
-67 PGCDPQALPAAGMC
+67 
-81 GACRSIPSSLFPNFL
+81 SS
-96 PRGAGR
+96 
-102 ACPRN
+102 
-107 SRWDFGIHHRS
+107 
-118 GILAP
+118 
-123 TNRAGASRAPGGIPA
+123 
-138 SPGPCPAPNP
+138 
-148 CVSGGEGSG
+148 
-157 ELRAGLRG
+157 
-165 NSRDPEAEKGNP
+165 
-177 GAPARCLP
+177 
-185 TGSGPGAATAAAA
+185 
-198 PLRLLPVPARSHPDP
+198 
-213 IPTDPTLPDP
+213 
-223 IPTDPTLP
+223 
-231 DPIPTDP
+231 
-238 TLPDPIPSDPT
+238 
-249 LPDPIRTGS
+249 
-258 GSAGAP
+258 
-264 GRMRPERLLG
+264 RLLG

-285 DTEPARMEV
+285 DMDPAHMVVIPPLQEV
-294 TGYQRRPWRVLL
+294 TGYQRRTWRVLL
-306 CHAGSVLSAGLL
+306 CHVGSVLSAGLL

-332 KGEPC
+332 KCKPC
-337 ALAQADWL
+337 ALGQADWV

-368 LEQHPGAQQQE
+368 LEQPPGAQQ
-379 RRSSVAVGVPDE
+379 SSSSSSSSSSAAVAVPDE

-400 HDKDEKNVLRYYLF
+400 HNKDETILRYYLF

-441 ELHLCQAG
+441 DLHLCRAG
-449 LEQQEH
+449 LDQQEH

-479 EEVLNPFYLFQVLSM
+479 EEVLNPFYIFQVLSM

-509 FLISTFSLGLSLYE
+509 FLISTFSLGLSLHE

-529 TLRDMAKMSVGVRVR
+529 TLRNMAKMSVGVQVR

-599 KTPLPAGGQAAGAAY
+599 KTPLPAGGQAAGATY
-614 GPEEHRRHTL
+614 CPEEHRRHTL
-624 FCGTQLIQA
+624 FCGTQIIQA

-680 FLAVLALIG
+680 FLSVLALIG

-702 PVGQIIIRALDLV
+702 AVGQIIIRALDLV

-749 RINLCGKLRLVCFDK
+749 RINLCGKIRLVCFDK

-782 RQRFLP
+782 QQRFLP
-788 MVPEP
+788 IVHEP

-802 YALASCHAVSPLRGQ
+802 YALATCHAVSPLRGQ
-817 LVGDPVDVK
+817 LVGDPVDLK

-831 GWRLEVME
+831 GWRLEMM
-839 EEEEEEEGELAPF
+839 EEEEEGELPAF
-852 QRFGMKV
+852 QQFEMKV

-874 RRHQAPL
+874 RRHQAPV

-904 EASAHAYTKGAPEMV
+904 EASAHAYIKGAPEMV

-932 SQMLRRYT
+932 SQMLRHYT

-949 ACKALSSVATFEEAL
+949 ACKALGTVATFEEAL

-979 FLVMRNV
+979 FLVMKNV

-1023 RMLEPRE
+1023 RMVEPRE
-1030 RVVFVTASPP
+1030 GVIFVTASPP
-1040 GHDKPASLKFVLAEH
+1040 GRDKPATLKFVLAEH

-1061 PEDLQQQQDSSSL
+1061 PEGLQQRDSSSL
-1074 PARHCHLALNGKSFQ
+1074 PPQYCHLALNGKSFQ

-1096 ELLPRILL
+1096 DLLPRILL

-1124 QELDYCVGM
+1124 QELNYCVGM

-1228 TTTVAVLMGRAGPA
+1228 TTTVAVLMGRTGPA

-1251 GALISALVLGSLL
+1251 GALISGLVLGSLL
-1264 LQTALLIAVQV
+1264 LQTALLITVQV

-1311 SGFQYLILAVAMS
+1311 TGFQYLILAVAMS
-1324 KGHPFR
+1324 KGYPFR

-1350 GWLTLYP
+1350 TWLTLYP
-1357 LGFPKSLLKLQPI
+1357 LGFPKSLLKLQRI
-1370 EDFSFKL
+1370 EDFHFKL

-1382 AAFNFFAAFALET
+1382 AALNFFAAFVLET

-1408 RRKKASKKLFKRLEK
+1408 RQKKASKKLFKRLEK

-1433 PLEQPLFATPRMS
+1433 PLDQPLFATP
-1446 LAVR
+1446 